1 MSTKTLITRLSCGLL
16 LTSTLLHAA
25 PQEQNDPHNGKHGT
39 PAAQSSQPGK
49 PSNQQPSQGK
59 PQTQNKPQAQQSQG
73 KPHQSA
79 SKAPGQAQGGKP
91 PSDFSSVRQVFQER
105 RAQIGKGGNVPAS
118 VHIQAGKP
126 LPAGYGKRLDSAQ
139 LKGVPT
145 YAGYEW
151 RRVSSDMVLVAI
163 TTGIVHTILSGV
175 LN

>member
-1 MSTKTLITRLSCGLL
+1 MTAKTLIASLSCSLL

-25 PQEQNDPHNGKHGT
+25 PPEQDDAHNSKHGSS
-39 PAAQSSQPGK
+39 AAASSPPGGK
-49 PSNQQPSQGK
+49 AQPSQGK
-59 PQTQNKPQAQQSQG
+59 TQGQSKPQST
-73 KPHQSA
+73 
-79 SKAPGQAQGGKP
+79 SKAAAPSQSKAQGGKP

-105 RAQIGKGGNVPAS
+105 RAQIGKGGSLPAG

-126 LPAGYGKRLDSAQ
+126 LPSGYGKRLDSAQ

-151 RRVSSDMVLVAI
+151 RRVGSDMVLVAI

>member
-49 PSNQQPSQGK
+49 PSNQRPSQGK

-79 SKAPGQAQGGKP
+79 SKAPGQAQ
-91 PSDFSSVRQVFQER
+91 
-105 RAQIGKGGNVPAS
+105 GGNVPAS

-151 RRVSSDMVLVAI
+151 RRVGSDMVLVAI